1 MRDANPLGA
10 RPGGGDGGPGASDGG
25 AGGTDLDEVREREGE
40 SACWPALPPP
50 PLAPPP
56 PSQKTRTP
64 APLPFFLKV
73 DDDDADGDDLLD
85 DDDDD
90 DVDDDDDGFDD
101 DGSFGAGTG
110 GMVSGSPD
118 GSDWFD
124 GAGGGEGA
132 RGSTPGGGEMSM

>member
-1 MRDANPLGA
+1 MRDTIPLGA

-25 AGGTDLDEVREREGE
+25 AGGTDLDEVRERGGE
-40 SACWPALPPP
+40 RMLACPSPTIPRTA
-50 PLAPPP
+50 P

-110 GMVSGSPD
+110 GMGSGSPD